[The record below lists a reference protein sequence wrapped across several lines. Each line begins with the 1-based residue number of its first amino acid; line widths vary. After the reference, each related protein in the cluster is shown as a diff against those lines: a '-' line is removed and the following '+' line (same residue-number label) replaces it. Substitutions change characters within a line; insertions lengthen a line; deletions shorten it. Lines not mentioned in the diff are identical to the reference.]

1 MIVRTILPDNDILR
15 TAGVNALIV
24 GADEVVDQLLAELR
38 PSANTLVIRHVDRLS
53 ASQQQQLLCRLE
65 GADAPPRVLATTA
78 VPLFELVTA
87 GLFSEVLYYRLNT
100 VLVDL
105 RHPIPADTMVERIR
119 GEYLEMPGLQLTV
132 AQAQRLCGIEQSLCK
147 TVLDALVDAKF
158 LSVKPNGAYVR
169 LTDGEMPG
177 A

>member
-1 MIVRTILPDNDILR
+1 MIVRTIPSDSEILR

-24 GADEVVDQLLAELR
+24 GTDEVVDQFLAELQPR
-38 PSANTLVIRHVDRLS
+38 EETLLIRNVDRLS
-53 ASQQQQLLCRLE
+53 ASQQHQLSCKLE
-65 GADAPPRVLATTA
+65 RAAEAPIRVLATTA

-87 GLFSEVLYYRLNT
+87 GLFSEALYYRLNT

-105 RHPIPADTMVERIR
+105 RPPVTVDTMVERIR

-132 AQAQRLCGIEQSLCK
+132 GQAQRLCGIEQSLCK

-158 LSVKPNGAYVR
+158 LCVKPNGAYVR
-169 LTDGEMPG
+169 LTDGEMS
-177 A
+177 